1 MKTKF
6 TSRTSWRAKLEKPQ
20 EPRLVTVPS
29 KMSRFGSGLM
39 LIPTPKLVDELIRKI
54 PKGKLATVSELRRK
68 LAFDFKA
75 DVTCPLTTGI
85 FVRIAA
91 EAAEEDRERGRK
103 RITPYWRIVKDDG
116 TFNPKLPGGIAE
128 QTRRLRAEG
137 FESSNI
143 GKNKPRLVDFEG
155 RLVKFK

>member
-1 MKTKF
+1 MKTTS

-20 EPRLVTVPS
+20 EPRLVAVPP
-29 KMSRFGSGLM
+29 KMSRFGTGIM
-39 LIPTPKLVDELIRKI
+39 LIPTPKLVDELIRRI
-54 PKGKLATVSELRRK
+54 PKGRLATVGELRRK
-68 LAFDFKA
+68 LAADFKA

-91 EAAEEDRERGRK
+91 EAAEEDREHGRK

-137 FESSNI
+137 FESSTSQKKTRVI
-143 GKNKPRLVDFEG
+143 DFES